1 MSRVSVPYNYNCNG
15 ESTQQRTVQLSLTD
29 HQLGLID
36 RLAEAAQGREE
47 EGEGDEMVDGGKG
60 VQRGHR
66 QFMAG
71 RENNKIDR
79 ELSEAAVRTRAG
91 QMARFRVPCHPSS

>member
-1 MSRVSVPYNYNCNG
+1 
-15 ESTQQRTVQLSLTD
+15 
-29 HQLGLID
+29 
-36 RLAEAAQGREE
+36 
-47 EGEGDEMVDGGKG
+47 MVDGGKG
-60 VQRGHR
+60 VQRGHS